1 MSLWRTI
8 ALLSVVGVTMFCSR
22 AAYLPEQVVPTEK
35 ALLWKIGGK
44 NLKRPSYLFG
54 TIHLIPRER
63 FCLTE
68 QQRQALGKVGRLV
81 LEIDLRQMDGA
92 ALFRIMTKTFMSGG
106 KTLRDVLTEEDYAFV
121 REQIARQIPLP
132 LSTLERMKPM
142 FLSSMLQSET
152 TQLGESGR
160 MTSVE
165 IELLRQAKKQ
175 DLAVEGLETVD
186 YQISL
191 FDSIP
196 YTLQAQMLVE
206 QLRRQSD
213 IEGEFADMISLY
225 EAKDLQGMEM
235 KMREMFGDDRIFQ
248 EILVDRRN
256 REWIPVMERMMR
268 EKPTFFAV
276 GAGHLGGASGVI
288 ALLRRRGY
296 RVEAVE

>member
-1 MSLWRTI
+1 
-8 ALLSVVGVTMFCSR
+8 
-22 AAYLPEQVVPTEK
+22 
-35 ALLWKIGGK
+35 
-44 NLKRPSYLFG
+44 
-54 TIHLIPRER
+54 
-63 FCLTE
+63 
-68 QQRQALGKVGRLV
+68 
-81 LEIDLRQMDGA
+81 
-92 ALFRIMTKTFMSGG
+92 
-106 KTLRDVLTEEDYAFV
+106 
-121 REQIARQIPLP
+121 
-132 LSTLERMKPM
+132 M
-142 FLSSMLQSET
+142 FLSSMLQNET

>member
-1 MSLWRTI
+1 
-8 ALLSVVGVTMFCSR
+8 
-22 AAYLPEQVVPTEK
+22 
-35 ALLWKIGGK
+35 
-44 NLKRPSYLFG
+44 
-54 TIHLIPRER
+54 
-63 FCLTE
+63 
-68 QQRQALGKVGRLV
+68 
-81 LEIDLRQMDGA
+81 
-92 ALFRIMTKTFMSGG
+92 
-106 KTLRDVLTEEDYAFV
+106 
-121 REQIARQIPLP
+121 
-132 LSTLERMKPM
+132 
-142 FLSSMLQSET
+142 
-152 TQLGESGR
+152 
-160 MTSVE
+160 
-165 IELLRQAKKQ
+165 
-175 DLAVEGLETVD
+175 
-186 YQISL
+186 
-191 FDSIP
+191 
-196 YTLQAQMLVE
+196 VE